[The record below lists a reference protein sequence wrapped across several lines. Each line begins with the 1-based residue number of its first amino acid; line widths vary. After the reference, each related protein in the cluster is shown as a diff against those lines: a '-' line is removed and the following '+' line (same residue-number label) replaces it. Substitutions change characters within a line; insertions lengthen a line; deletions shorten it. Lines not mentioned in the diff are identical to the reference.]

1 MSAKKRGLGRGLDAL
16 LSSSKPT
23 PSASKEQDTSNVT
36 EAVKNAAGP
45 NNSELQK
52 LPIEFLHSG
61 KYQPRKDMS
70 EEALE
75 ELASSIRSQG
85 IIQPIVVRPIAQN
98 SFEII
103 AGERR
108 WRAAQIAKLETVP
121 CIIKDVPDEAAVAIA
136 LIENIQREDLNAM
149 EEAVALN
156 RLLNEFELTHQQVAD
171 AVGKSRTTV
180 TNLLRL
186 NNLNSD
192 VKILLE
198 HGDIEMGHARCL
210 LALEGEA
217 QSDAARLAVA
227 KALTVRETEKLVRSI
242 LEPVPAKEIAEKD
255 PDVKQ
260 LEQQLAE
267 NLGAKVEI
275 NYNKKGKGKLVI
287 SYTNLDEL
295 DGILNRINQDK
306 ASTQVAKLAGL
317 SIISPVF
324 TP

>member
-36 EAVKNAAGP
+36 KAVQKTAGSN

-85 IIQPIVVRPIAQN
+85 IIQPIVVRPVAHN

-295 DGILNRINQDK
+295 DGILNRINQDN
-306 ASTQVAKLAGL
+306 THH
-317 SIISPVF
+317 
-324 TP
+324 

>member
-16 LSSSKPT
+16 LSSSKPAPT
-23 PSASKEQDTSNVT
+23 PVNQDSAEVSPVIEQSVD
-36 EAVKNAAGP
+36 GP
-45 NNSELQK
+45 KSDLQK
-52 LPIEFLHSG
+52 LAIEFLHSG

-85 IIQPIVVRPIAQN
+85 IIQPIVVRPIAEN
-98 SFEII
+98 SYEII

-108 WRAAQIAKLETVP
+108 WRAAQIAKLDVVP

-149 EEAVALN
+149 EEAIALS
-156 RLLNEFELTHQQVAD
+156 RLLNEFELTHQQVAE

-186 NNLNSD
+186 NNLNDD

-210 LALEGEA
+210 LALEGES

-242 LEPVPAKEIAEKD
+242 LEPAPKKEPLEKD

-260 LEQQLAE
+260 LEQQLAD

-295 DGILNRINQDK
+295 DGILHRINQDY
-306 ASTQVAKLAGL
+306 SEH
-317 SIISPVF
+317 
-324 TP
+324 